1 MKIEVAYKVCGEEL
15 QNFIFEYGETTT
27 LADLLNELGLNHSDI
42 LTDKEN
48 HLCHYTRGE
57 NVYLAVKYI
66 VEDGIVKW
74 IVPVE
79 QCTIEEYLNQFNRP
93 TFNRNNKVRATNKE
107 MQMTQKSH
115 PHRINNLA
123 CDIAE
128 EFGIMDNWDNDKINR
143 AQKILERKLSSWILT
158 YQENLLKKSN
168 DSD

>member
-1 MKIEVAYKVCGEEL
+1 MHQDDEYQEDWNICYCFNECYCG
-15 QNFIFEYGETTT
+15 
-27 LADLLNELGLNHSDI
+27 
-42 LTDKEN
+42 
-48 HLCHYTRGE
+48 RG
-57 NVYLAVKYI
+57 
-66 VEDGIVKW
+66 
-74 IVPVE
+74 
-79 QCTIEEYLNQFNRP
+79 EYLNQFNRP

-107 MQMTQKSH
+107 MQMTQKSL